1 MLATIGFLLT
11 ISILVVVHE
20 FGHYIFARIFGVKVL
35 SFSIGF
41 GPKLLSW
48 HSKNNEWRI
57 GLIPLGGYVK
67 MLDEREAPVSDALKP
82 QAFNNKKP
90 LQKLLIAFAGPL
102 FNIIFAFCAYYGL
115 GIYGVYTLKPV
126 IQSVNL
132 TPLIKT
138 SAIIPESSTI
148 IKINDNFVSSW
159 NNADD
164 LFTDEAKSNN
174 NINLELKHESKTQ
187 EVNLDLTTFKNNRD
201 DASLQGIGLY
211 PFKYLPIIAYTE
223 PQSAAT
229 LAGIREGDKILM
241 VNKTPIKNWFQLTEI
256 IRNNPSNKLDFLVQ
270 RGDKR
275 LDLIVIPNSTYND
288 DGQIIGK
295 IGIMP
300 TLDVDSLM
308 QNSYIKKYS
317 LISSFS
323 YASNACIDNMYSNLY
338 MLTMIAKN
346 KVSWHN
352 LGGPVSI
359 AKASEGA
366 IHQGVK
372 AFIDLLALISLSIAL
387 MNLLPIPVLDG
398 GHILIYGIEWL
409 IGKPIDNRIQNILF
423 TIGLFIVLSLTGL
436 ALYNDFLKLLNW

>member
-1 MLATIGFLLT
+1 MIATIAFLLT
-11 ISILVVVHE
+11 ISILVVIHE
-20 FGHYIFARIFGVKVL
+20 FGHYIFARIFGIKVL

-41 GPKLLSW
+41 GPKLISW
-48 HSKNNEWRI
+48 HSKSNEWRI

-67 MLDEREAPVSDALKP
+67 MLDEREADVPEELKS

-90 LQKLLIAFAGPL
+90 WQKLLVAFAGPF
-102 FNIIFAFCAYYGL
+102 FNILFAFCAYYGL
-115 GIYGVYTLKPV
+115 GLYGIYTLRPI
-126 IQSVNL
+126 IQSVNP
-132 TPLIKT
+132 TPMIQSLDKIV
-138 SAIIPESSTI
+138 ESTTI
-148 IKINDNFVSSW
+148 LKINNDKVISW

-164 LFTDEAKSNN
+164 LFAQNLKSAN
-174 NINLELKHESKTQ
+174 NINLTLEHESKIQ
-187 EVNLDLTTFKNNRD
+187 EVNLDLTTFKKNND
-201 DASLQGIGLY
+201 NTTLQGIGLY
-211 PFKYLPIIAYTE
+211 PFKYIATVGYTE
-223 PQSAAT
+223 PQSAAVE
-229 LAGIREGDKILM
+229 AGIREGDKIIA
-241 VNKTPIKNWFQLTEI
+241 VNNTVIKNWFQLTEI
-256 IRNNPSNKLDFLVQ
+256 IRNNPSKKLDILVQ
-270 RGDKR
+270 RDKQE
-275 LDLIVIPNSTYND
+275 LHFTVIPNSAYND

-300 TLDVDSLM
+300 TLDTDLLV

-317 LISSFS
+317 FLSSFS
-323 YASNACIDNMYSNLY
+323 YAGNACIDNIYSNLY
-338 MLTMIAKN
+338 MLTMIATN

-366 IHQGVK
+366 LHQGVK

-409 IGKPIDNRIQNILF
+409 IGKPIDNRIQNLLF
-423 TIGLFIVLSLTGL
+423 TIGLFIVLSLTGI